1 MNMKQS
7 SKLCVA
13 GVTSML
19 AIASS
24 LVVAEPYRGQINLD
38 YVTGNIDSDDFNV
51 DTDNFTIGGSFYFD
65 AVARNNLA
73 LAEAPFMSRTSFLY
87 GQLGIS
93 NVDEDLSYFI
103 DEDTYTLGGRFI
115 ARESGWYGDLKFTE
129 VSKAI
134 ESPGGINLYRPE
146 FDGYVVEF
154 GKYVGANT
162 TVGAVASLVEYDNS
176 DFGFNIRGLDE
187 LATLG
192 LTFKHV
198 GQLTENWAH
207 SFSAIY
213 HFVDLKANDFDRLD
227 DDPFDNNGQ
236 VYSASYM
243 LYPVETF
250 GFGLNYASMDD
261 LGGQP
266 FVAGLPDTIDGLGL
280 KAQWFATDNWSFSL
294 LYTNGEYDIEDD
306 SPLEEPGAV
315 DEDFLTIRSTFR
327 F

>member
-1 MNMKQS
+1 MKNLG
-7 SKLCVA
+7 KLSVA
-13 GVTSML
+13 GVTSVL
-19 AIASS
+19 AAAST
-24 LVVAEPYRGQINLD
+24 LVIAEPYRGQINLD
-38 YVTGNIDSDDFNV
+38 YVTGNVDSDDFNV

-65 AVARNNLA
+65 AVGPNNLA

-87 GQLGIS
+87 GELGVA

-103 DEDTYTLGGRFI
+103 DEDSYALGGRFI
-115 ARESGWYGDLKFTE
+115 GRESGWYGDLEFME

-146 FDGYVVEF
+146 FDGYTLEV
-154 GKYVGANT
+154 GKYVGVNT
-162 TVGAVASLVEYDNS
+162 TLGAVVSLVDYDNS
-176 DFGFNIRGLDE
+176 DFGLNLRGLDE
-187 LATLG
+187 VATLG
-192 LTFKHV
+192 LAFKHV
-198 GQLTENWAH
+198 GQLTEAWAH
-207 SFSAIY
+207 SFSANY

-236 VYSASYM
+236 VYSAAYM
-243 LYPVETF
+243 LYPVPHF

-266 FVAGLPDTIDGLGL
+266 FVAGLPDTIDGLGV

-294 LYTNGEYDIEDD
+294 LYTNGEYDIEND

-315 DEDFLTIRSTFR
+315 DEDFMTFRTTFR